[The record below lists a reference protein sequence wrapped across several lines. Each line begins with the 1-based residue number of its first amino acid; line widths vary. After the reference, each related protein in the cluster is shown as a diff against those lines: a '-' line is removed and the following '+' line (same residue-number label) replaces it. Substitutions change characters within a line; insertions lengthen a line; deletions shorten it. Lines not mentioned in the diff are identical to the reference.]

1 MSVTKKN
8 EIPSYVPEDVSNCF
22 EGIPQ
27 EVQDKIIKAF
37 MAQKDLEET
46 IWLVHETNSD
56 RNELISKTR
65 DLIDK
70 IKSMINWKKMDDF
83 LKDFRKAN
91 DSLIKDW
98 IIDIRLTDK
107 DDYTYTISI
116 DLWIYSTWMILPQNK
131 EWFIDGPTVL
141 SPRVADYRLPE
152 SKRYKV
158 TQEVYDMVEKAVSL

>member
-1 MSVTKKN
+1 MSVTKNN
-8 EIPSYVPEDVSNCF
+8 EVPSYVPEDVSNYF

-27 EVQDKIIKAF
+27 EVKDKIIKAF

-116 DLWIYSTWMILPQNK
+116 DLWIYSTWMILHQNK
-131 EWFIDGPTVL
+131 EWFIENPTVL
-141 SPRVADYRLPE
+141 NPRVADYRLPE
-152 SKRYKV
+152 SKRYEV
-158 TQEVYDMVEKAVSL
+158 TQEVYNMVEKAV

>member
-46 IWLVHETNSD
+46 IWSVHETNSD
-56 RNELISKTR
+56 RNELEYKIT
-65 DLIDK
+65 DLLQK
-70 IKSMINWKKMDDF
+70 IKLLINWRKMDDF
-83 LKDFRKAN
+83 LRNFRKVN
-91 DSLIKDW
+91 ESLINDG

-107 DDYTYTISI
+107 DDYSYTIWI
-116 DLWIYSTWMILPQNK
+116 DQWPYVTWIILNQDN
-131 EWFIDGPTVL
+131 EWLIADSCAL
-141 SPRVADYRLPE
+141 YPRVASHRLPK
-152 SKRYKV
+152 SKQYEIIQK
-158 TQEVYDMVEKAVSL
+158 VYDMVEKTTSL